1 MGWANVASP
10 EMVNS
15 GATMQPDWESAAVWI
30 IAIVIVVVACIG
42 VSEWSRVRQ
51 FKENLKANGR
61 RK

>member
-1 MGWANVASP
+1 
-10 EMVNS
+10 MVNS
-15 GATMQPDWESAAVWI
+15 GATMQPDWESAAIWV

-42 VSEWSRVRQ
+42 VREWSRVRQ